1 MVNYSMSQE
10 EREKCIVEEIMEIL
24 PYNSAATVNLLL
36 QVLEAIPR
44 EVTILIDIIHVINF
58 FFN

>member
-1 MVNYSMSQE
+1 MSQE